1 MKSKMEYKYFYK
13 IIIVFTLM
21 TLGQLSVKAQDCGSS
36 VVSDATKYYDIGQFD
51 KVISELKGCL
61 KAKFKETRQQVDGLR
76 ILAMTYIALDSI
88 KDAEQYVA
96 KLLALDPTFDARSD
110 DPIVFQALIF
120 KGKLGQLGLNVSSVS
135 KISESF
141 YEAPATVILVTEE
154 EIKQRGYTDL
164 EQLLRDLPGFDIS
177 QSNGITYS
185 SIYQR
190 GYRSINTDRM
200 LLLIDGVEDND
211 LWGNIAYLSRQY
223 SMSNISSVEIIY
235 GPSSTIY
242 GPNAFVGV
250 ISVNTK
256 NPIEYLKDN
265 NNFGVAIETGY
276 GEWRDRYIDATV
288 AARIPDQPIEI
299 SLTGRVFLSDEPNYS
314 DKDWYDYKTP
324 DFSQAV
330 GDSLTRLMSVLN
342 NPNNPNAARNFL
354 NLANGKNPNFY
365 ETITINGDTIGV
377 RLTEAGA
384 MEALSRDQSLLD
396 NSKYNDNT
404 EAYSLSGKLRIYD
417 LTIGFQYWQK
427 KEGLGSWFNDVRQGT
442 AAQGQSWNPT
452 STMFYLKYNKEVSPR
467 LSLKSFTRYKVH
479 GYLQDN
485 ALVTLNSFMNGRRS
499 LLDLVNDSTAT
510 WNETYLSVRSNQV
523 RSELTAI
530 YRFSQSWN
538 FFAGVET
545 RFSVIQANYV
555 TSDKMNPEES
565 AATPILDG
573 GNHFFSRD
581 VGVYAQTN
589 YLVSDIFKITAGL
602 RYDNNRIRI
611 TEGYGGQ
618 FNPRFAVIYQPKRW
632 VFKGIYARAF
642 KAPTNSNL
650 YSTVRNQRELNN
662 PNLKPETVDNIEI
675 SVRRFFTE
683 TFHIEAVAY
692 RARYNGTLQE
702 VLVPHNGGETN
713 QFQSTGELLVNGGHL
728 VATYQKNNLSLYFN
742 YTYTDPSN
750 LVGDPNSADTTER
763 IEVRV
768 SDIASH
774 QCNLGGNYTYKGFNL
789 NLRSNIIGR
798 RTTGAETSVP
808 GNLDNFPAYAIFNG
822 ALSYH
827 LENFNI
833 HFDFMVN
840 NILNTEYYSPGV
852 RKADNEQFSSSLPQ
866 KGQNMHVR
874 LRMNL

>member
-1 MKSKMEYKYFYK
+1 MIYKYSYK
-13 IIIVFTLM
+13 IVIVFTLSI
-21 TLGQLSVKAQDCGSS
+21 LCQLSVKAQKGCGSS
-36 VVSDATKYYDIGQFD
+36 VVSDATEYYDIGKFD
-51 KVISELKGCL
+51 EVISGLKGCINTGFSTNL
-61 KAKFKETRQQVDGLR
+61 QKTNALR
-76 ILAMTYIALDSI
+76 ILSMTYIALDSV
-88 KDAEQYVA
+88 KSA
-96 KLLALDPTFDARSD
+96 KKYIAQLLEVDPTFQARSS
-110 DPIVFQALIF
+110 DPVVFQELIF

-135 KISESF
+135 KVSESF
-141 YEAPATVILVTEE
+141 YEAPATVVLITEK

-164 EQLLRDLPGFDIS
+164 EQLLNDLPGFDIS

-223 SMSNISSVEIIY
+223 AMSNISSVEVIY

-250 ISVNTK
+250 ISINTK
-256 NPIEYLKDN
+256 RPIEYLNENDN
-265 NNFGVAIETGY
+265 VGIAIETGY
-276 GEWRDRYIDATV
+276 GQWRSRYVDATV
-288 AARIPDQPIEI
+288 AARIPEKPIEF

-314 DKDWYDYKTP
+314 DKDWHDYKTP
-324 DFSQAV
+324 DFSQETR
-330 GDSLTRLMSVLN
+330 DSLRRFMNVFN

-354 NLANGKNPNFY
+354 DSANGRNANFY
-365 ETITINGDTIGV
+365 EPVIRNGDIIGV
-377 RLTEAGA
+377 QLTDAGA
-384 MEALSRDQSLLD
+384 MEALNRDKNLLD
-396 NSKYNDNT
+396 NSDYSDNT
-404 EAYSLSGKLRIYD
+404 EAYSLSGKLKIYD

-442 AAQGQSWNPT
+442 ATQNQSWNPT

-479 GYLQDN
+479 GYLKDN

-510 WNETYLSVRSNQV
+510 WSTTYLSVRSNQV

-530 YRFSQSWN
+530 YRVNPSWN

-545 RFSVIQANYV
+545 RFSAIQTNYV
-555 TSDKMNPEES
+555 TSDKINPEENASFS
-565 AATPILDG
+565 ALDG

-589 YLVSDIFKITAGL
+589 YLASSELKITAGL

-618 FNPRFAVIYQPKRW
+618 FTPRFAMIYQPKKW

-650 YSTVRNQRELNN
+650 YSTVKGQRELNN
-662 PNLKPETVDNIEI
+662 PGLAPETVDNIEI

-702 VLVPHNGGETN
+702 VSVAYNGGFTN
-713 QFQSTGELLVNGGHL
+713 QFQSTGKLLVNGGHL
-728 VATYQKNNLSLYFN
+728 VATYQKKNLSLYFN

-750 LVGDPNSADTTER
+750 LLEDPADSTKR
-763 IEVRV
+763 IQVRV
-768 SDIASH
+768 GDIASH

-789 NLRSNIIGR
+789 NLRSNIIGKR
-798 RTTGAETSVP
+798 ETGASTTVS
-808 GNLDNFPAYAIFNG
+808 GNLDDFPAYAIFNG
-822 ALSYH
+822 AVSYH
-827 LENFNI
+827 LEAFNI
-833 HFDFMVN
+833 HFDFMMN
-840 NILNTEYYSPGV
+840 NIFNTEYNSPGV
-852 RKADNEQFSSSLPQ
+852 RAADNRRFSSSLPQ
-866 KGQNMHVR
+866 KGRNMHVR
-874 LRMNL
+874 LRVNL

>member
-1 MKSKMEYKYFYK
+1 MTYKYLYK
-13 IIIVFTLM
+13 ITIVFVLTVF
-21 TLGQLSVKAQDCGSS
+21 GSLSMKGQDCGSS
-36 VVSDATKYYDIGQFD
+36 VVSEATQYYDIGQFD

-61 KAKFKETRQQVDGLR
+61 SGGFKESSQQVDGLR
-76 ILAMTYIALDSI
+76 ILSMTYIALDSI
-88 KDAEQYVA
+88 HYAEKYVA
-96 KLLALDPTFDARSD
+96 DLLELDPTFQARSV
-110 DPIVFQALIF
+110 DPVVFQALIF

-135 KISESF
+135 KVSESF
-141 YEAPATVILVTEE
+141 YEAPATVLLVTEE

-200 LLLIDGVEDND
+200 LLLVDGVEDND
-211 LWGNIAYLSRQY
+211 LWGNIVYLSRQY
-223 SMSNISSVEIIY
+223 SMSNISSVEVIY

-250 ISVNTK
+250 ISINTK
-256 NPIEYLKDN
+256 NPIEYLDDN
-265 NNFGVAIETGY
+265 DNFGFAIETGY
-276 GEWRDRYIDATV
+276 GQWRDRYVDATF
-288 AARIPDQPIEI
+288 ATRIPDHPVEL
-299 SLTGRVFLSDEPNYS
+299 SLTGRVFLSDEPNNLNG
-314 DKDWYDYKTP
+314 DWFDYQIP
-324 DFSQAV
+324 DFSQLMR
-330 GDSLTRLMSVLN
+330 DSLDRLLGIVN
-342 NPNNPNAARNFL
+342 DTAAAQAFL
-354 NLANGKNPNFY
+354 TSASGKNPSFY
-365 ETITINGDTIGV
+365 ESIIENGDITGIRLTDAGV
-377 RLTEAGA
+377 R
-384 MEALSRDQSLLD
+384 EALARDKDLLS
-396 NSKYNDNT
+396 NSAYSDNT
-404 EAYSLSGKLRIYD
+404 EAYSLSGKLKIYD

-427 KEGLGSWFNDVRQGT
+427 KEGLGSWYNDVRQGT
-442 AAQGQSWNPT
+442 AKQGQSWNPT
-452 STMFYLKYNKEVSPR
+452 STMFYLKYNKEVSSK

-479 GYLQDN
+479 GYLKDN
-485 ALVTLNSFMNGRRS
+485 ALVTLNSFSNGRLT

-510 WNETYLSVRSNQV
+510 WDTSYLSVRSNQV
-523 RSELTAI
+523 RSEFTAI
-530 YRFSQSWN
+530 YRFSPNWN
-538 FFAGVET
+538 FFTGVEM
-545 RFSVIQANYV
+545 RFSVIQADYI
-555 TSDKMNPEES
+555 TGEDENPEEN
-565 AATPILDG
+565 ATAPVLEG

-602 RYDNNRIRI
+602 RYDNNRTRL

-618 FNPRFAVIYQPKRW
+618 FNPRFAIIYQPRKW

-650 YSTVRNQRELNN
+650 YSTVAGQRELNN
-662 PNLKPETVDNIEI
+662 PGLKPETVDNIEI

-692 RARYNGTLQE
+692 RARYNRTLQE
-702 VLVPHNGGETN
+702 VVVPYQGGFTN
-713 QFQSTGELLVNGGHL
+713 QFKSTGELLVKGGHL
-728 VATYQKNNLSLYFN
+728 VATYQKKNLSLYFN

-750 LVGDPNSADTTER
+750 LIGAPKDSTQK

-774 QCNLGGNYTYKGFNL
+774 QCNIGGNYIYKGFNF

-798 RTTGAETSVP
+798 KITGKETSVP
-808 GNLDNFPAYAIFNG
+808 GNLDDFPAYAIFNG

-827 LENFNI
+827 LKRFNL

-840 NILNTEYYSPGV
+840 NILNKQYYSPGV
-852 RKADNEQFSSSLPQ
+852 RAADNTRFSSSLPQ
-866 KGQNMHVR
+866 KGRNLHVR
-874 LRMNL
+874 LRFRL

>member
-1 MKSKMEYKYFYK
+1 MKSKMAYKYFYK

-21 TLGQLSVKAQDCGSS
+21 TLGQLSVRAQDCGSS
-36 VVSDATKYYDIGQFD
+36 VVSDATQYYDIGQFD

-61 KAKFKETRQQVDGLR
+61 KTKFKETSQQVNGLR

-96 KLLALDPTFDARSD
+96 ELLALDPTFDARSV

-135 KISESF
+135 KVSESF
-141 YEAPATVILVTEE
+141 YEAPATVMLVTEE

-190 GYRSINTDRM
+190 GYRSSVNTDRM

-211 LWGNIAYLSRQY
+211 LWGNIVYLSRQY

-256 NPIEYLKDN
+256 KPVEYLKDN
-265 NNFGVAIETGY
+265 NNFGFAVETGY
-276 GEWRDRYIDATV
+276 GKWQDRYVDATV
-288 AARIPDQPIEI
+288 AARIPDQPIEM
-299 SLTGRVFLSDEPNYS
+299 SLTGRVFLSDEPKYLDNE
-314 DKDWYDYKTP
+314 WHDYKTP
-324 DFSQAV
+324 DFSQEI
-330 GDSLTRLMSVLN
+330 GDHLN
-342 NPNNPNAARNFL
+342 GLIGIVDKPEVAKNFL
-354 NLANGKNPNFY
+354 NLANGRNANFY
-365 ETITINGDTIGV
+365 EAIIEGGDTTGV
-377 RLTEAGA
+377 RLTDAGA
-384 MEALSRDQSLLD
+384 IEALNKDKNLLD
-396 NSKYNDNT
+396 NSEYSDKT
-404 EAYSLSGKLRIYD
+404 EAFSLSGKLRIYD

-427 KEGLGSWFNDVRQGT
+427 KEGLGSWFNDIRRGT

-479 GYLQDN
+479 GYLKDN
-485 ALVTLNSFMNGRRS
+485 ALVTLNSYMNGGRS
-499 LLDLVNDSTAT
+499 LLDLANDSLAT
-510 WNETYLSVRSNQV
+510 WNTTYLSVRSNQV

-530 YRFSQSWN
+530 YRVNPSWN

-545 RFSVIQANYV
+545 RFSVIQADYIR
-555 TSDKMNPEES
+555 SDEINPEQN
-565 AATPILDG
+565 AMAPVLPG

-581 VGVYAQTN
+581 IGVYAQTN
-589 YLVSDIFKITAGL
+589 YLVSNIFKITAGL
-602 RYDNNRIRI
+602 RYDNNKIRI

-618 FNPRFAVIYQPKRW
+618 FNPRFAVIYQPRKW

-650 YSTVRNQRELNN
+650 YSTVAGQRELNN
-662 PNLKPETVDNIEI
+662 PDLEPETVDNLEI

-683 TFHIEAVAY
+683 TFHVEAVAY
-692 RARYNGTLQE
+692 RAKYDETLIPVSVE
-702 VLVPHNGGETN
+702 INDTTTT
-713 QFQSTGELLVNGGHL
+713 QFQSEGELLVYGGHL
-728 VATYQKNNLSLYFN
+728 VATYQKKNLSLYFN
-742 YTYTDPSN
+742 YTYTNPVDQRKA
-750 LVGDPNSADTTER
+750 LR
-763 IEVRV
+763 IG
-768 SDIASH
+768 DIASH
-774 QCNLGGNYTYKGFNL
+774 QCNLGGNYSYKGFNL
-789 NLRSNIIGR
+789 NLRSNVIGKR
-798 RTTGAETSVP
+798 QTGQGTTVP
-808 GNLDNFPAYAIFNG
+808 GNSDEFPAYAIFNG

-827 LENFNI
+827 LPFLNTNM

-852 RKADNEQFSSSLPQ
+852 RVADNRQFSSSLPQ
-866 KGQNMHVR
+866 KRQNMHVR
-874 LRMNL
+874 LRVNL